1 MTRIQDRFDAE
12 LYTLDYYTR
21 VYFYMRI
28 LDQAQ
33 VQARWLGIGQVVF
46 KPGLL
51 LNGLLSV

>member
-33 VQARWLGIGQVVF
+33 VQARWLGTAKLFSSQAF
-46 KPGLL
+46 Y
-51 LNGLLSV
+51 